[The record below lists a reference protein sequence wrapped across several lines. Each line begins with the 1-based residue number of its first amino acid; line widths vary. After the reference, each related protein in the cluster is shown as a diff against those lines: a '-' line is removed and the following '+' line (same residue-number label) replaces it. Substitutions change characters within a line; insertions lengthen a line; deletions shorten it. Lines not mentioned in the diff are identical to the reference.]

1 MRGPQKLLPR
11 LSRWCRK
18 FFVPHWRERSVLYS
32 PITCCIFEWLR
43 FERLW
48 HWDAKGTSKRDETAT
63 SRTWMQPELT
73 NGLFMSTLKKFKCCP
88 PIIMMNS
95 YRFYW
100 QGSHPSLLSNN
111 VSTRSLFGPFLF
123 EDTTIMMKEY
133 EPPILF
139 AICMAYALF
148 AVDNLEFYEQ
158 KKFQRR

>member
-1 MRGPQKLLPR
+1 
-11 LSRWCRK
+11 
-18 FFVPHWRERSVLYS
+18 
-32 PITCCIFEWLR
+32 
-43 FERLW
+43 
-48 HWDAKGTSKRDETAT
+48 
-63 SRTWMQPELT
+63 
-73 NGLFMSTLKKFKCCP
+73 
-88 PIIMMNS
+88 MMNS

-111 VSTRSLFGPFLF
+111 VSTRSLFCPFSF
-123 EDTTIMMKEY
+123 EDTTIMMKDY